1 MCSIGLLASLESI
14 FVQLVFHMRPS
25 PDLFLSHIVQVVSAA
40 SAYHAGGGMMTG
52 GRHALEEATCMQS
65 TLYRSLEKG
74 IQLAKDD
81 GYVYFNSK
89 LERTLFLFF
98 LF

>member
-25 PDLFLSHIVQVVSAA
+25 PDLFVFHIVQVVSAA

-65 TLYRSLEKG
+65 TARNE
-74 IQLAKDD
+74 DD
-81 GYVYFNSK
+81 RGVCIS
-89 LERTLFLFF
+89 
-98 LF
+98 